1 MSHFCLGPRSN
12 NNATTNPKME
22 KSLLPPCHRARSQPA
37 THPKKS
43 LLRMWRTSNFNH
55 TNPREHVGR
64 GASTRNLGTC
74 MPSPLSTALRS
85 PPLYFSRL
93 FHVRCPCFQATMTIS
108 ATHHHRQHVGGL
120 DGDGVHQPG
129 HDDYSSCSLSAEP
142 GSSFC
147 WDPVLQGSTS
157 PASSRS
163 STLGQARRDR
173 RWVRR
178 SRAPPPVRASH
189 PPLPPHAPIP
199 YPFAAFHR
207 PRAAIHASV
216 ALSPFAFVRAGA
228 L

>member
-1 MSHFCLGPRSN
+1 MHAF
-12 NNATTNPKME
+12 
-22 KSLLPPCHRARSQPA
+22 PA
-37 THPKKS
+37 LHPF
-43 LLRMWRTSNFNH
+43 T
-55 TNPREHVGR
+55 
-64 GASTRNLGTC
+64 
-74 MPSPLSTALRS
+74 LST
-85 PPLYFSRL
+85 PLFL
-93 FHVRCPCFQATMTIS
+93 TFIS
-108 ATHHHRQHVGGL
+108 CAVSMFPGDHDEQRHHHRQHVGGL

-207 PRAAIHASV
+207 PRAAIHASL